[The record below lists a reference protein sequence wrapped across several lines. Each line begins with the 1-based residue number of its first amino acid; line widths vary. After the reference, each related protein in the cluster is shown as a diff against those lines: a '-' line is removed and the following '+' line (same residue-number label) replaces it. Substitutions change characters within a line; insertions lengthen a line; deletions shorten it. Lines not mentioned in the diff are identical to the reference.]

1 MIIYMSCLVWQVR
14 KIKKKWENTCWMH
27 KDSKEHEI
35 ACLMQDRIWRKSKYM
50 GIKWINEMFRC
61 SMIE

>member
-14 KIKKKWENTCWMH
+14 KIKKKRENTCWLH

-50 GIKWINEMFRC
+50 DIKMN
-61 SMIE
+61 